1 VGSSD
6 GRFYVIDAATGKGL
20 WEFEAGGAIT
30 ASPAIA
36 DGKVVIGTTDGILYC
51 FG

>member
-1 VGSSD
+1 VL
-6 GRFYVIDAATGKGL
+6 DAISGAKI
-20 WEFEAGGAIT
+20 WEFDTGAAIT

-36 DGKVVIGTTDGILYC
+36 DGKVVVGTQDGTVYV